1 MELIWNN
8 VKVSIKKQI
17 PDHCY
22 RMWIEPLEFQGV
34 EDEQFILA
42 CPNVF
47 SKRRIKENYG
57 SLIQNEIQAATND
70 NYLLE
75 LSVDQKKTSIN
86 PSLIKHQQMALPNM
100 ICGSYGGRLFRKD
113 FTFDQF
119 VVSGNN
125 DFAYS
130 AALALAGKK
139 NNQQNSLFLLA
150 KTGMGKSHL
159 SQAIGHHILSKF
171 PTERVYYITAE
182 DFTNEMVDSFKNN
195 AIGAF
200 KDKYQKSCDVLLLE
214 NVQYLSGKARTQIEL
229 ANTFDTLFN
238 ANKKIIFSSCCAPS
252 EIPKLNDTLRSRLAS
267 GIVSNIDTPDY
278 QTRVRIIRKKLSAHG
293 QIIPNKVI
301 EYLAGE
307 LTEDVRQLES
317 GLIGVAARSSLL
329 GNPIDLKLARS
340 VIQNIVSQQSKFVTI
355 EGIKKLVCKYYNVT
369 LKDLLSRSRKQAIVK
384 PRQIAIYLSRRY
396 TDQTLQAIGKSFN
409 RYHATALHAID
420 AIEKGIKQ
428 KTAIQKHV
436 EYLTKKIESGQIHT
450 LK

>member
-1 MELIWNN
+1 MELIWNK

-17 PDHCY
+17 PNHCY
-22 RMWIEPLEFQGV
+22 RMWIEPLAFQGV

-47 SKRRIKENYG
+47 SRRRIKDNYG

-75 LSVDQKKTSIN
+75 LSVDERKTSIN
-86 PSLIKHQQMALPNM
+86 PSFLKHQQMALPNM
-100 ICGSYGGRLFRKD
+100 ICRSRGSRLFRKD

-119 VVSGNN
+119 VVGGNN

-139 NNQQNSLFLLA
+139 NNQQNSLYLLA

-159 SQAIGHHILSKF
+159 SQAIGHYILSKF
-171 PTERVYYITAE
+171 PTERVYYMTVE
-182 DFTNEMVDSFKNN
+182 EFTSEMVDSFKKN

-278 QTRVRIIRKKLSAHG
+278 QTRVRIIRRKLSTHE
-293 QIIPNKVI
+293 QKIPNNVI

-317 GLIGVAARSSLL
+317 GLIGVAARASLL
-329 GNPIDLKLARS
+329 GIPIDLKLARS
-340 VIQNIVSQQSKFVTI
+340 VIQNIVSKQSKFVTI

-396 TDQTLQAIGKSFN
+396 TDQTLQVIGKSFN
-409 RYHATALHAID
+409 RYHATAMHAID

-436 EYLTKKIESGQIHT
+436 EYLTKKIESGQMHT

>member
-1 MELIWNN
+1 MELIWSK
-8 VKVSIKKQI
+8 VKFSIKKQV

-22 RMWIEPLEFQGV
+22 RMWIEPLEFKQV
-34 EDEQFILA
+34 EDDRFILA

-47 SKRRIKENYG
+47 SRRRIKDNYG
-57 SLIQNEIQAATND
+57 TLIQNEIRAATSD
-70 NYLLE
+70 NYNLE
-75 LSVDQKKTSIN
+75 LSIGESKKTAEK
-86 PSLIKHQQMALPNM
+86 PCFEPQQLSLPNM
-100 ICGSYGGRLFRKD
+100 MQRSFVGRLFRKD

-119 VVSGNN
+119 VVGGNS

-130 AALALAGKK
+130 AALAFAGKK
-139 NNQQNSLFLLA
+139 RSQQNSLFLMA

-171 PTERVYYITAE
+171 PTERVFYITAE
-182 DFTNEMVDSFKNN
+182 DFTSEMVDSFKNN

-200 KDKYQKSCDVLLLE
+200 KEKYHKGCDVLLLE
-214 NVQYLSGKARTQIEL
+214 DVQYLSGKARTQIEL

-252 EIPKLNDTLRSRLAS
+252 EIPKLNDTLRSRLTA
-267 GIVSNIDTPDY
+267 GIISQIDRPDY
-278 QTRVRIIRKKLSAHG
+278 QTRLRIIRKKLRAHS
-293 QIIPNKVI
+293 QKIPNNVI

-317 GLIGVAARSSLL
+317 GLIGVAARASLL
-329 GNPIDLKLARS
+329 GVPINLDLARS
-340 VIQNIVSQQSKFVTI
+340 VIQNIVSKQSKTVTI
-355 EGIKKLVCKYYNVT
+355 DGIKKLVCKYYNVT
-369 LKDLLSRSRKQAIVK
+369 LQDLLSRSRKQAIVK

-420 AIEKGIKQ
+420 TVEKGIKQ
-428 KTAIQKHV
+428 KTVIQKHV
-436 EYLTKKIESGQIHT
+436 EYLSEKIESGQIHSI
-450 LK
+450 K

>member
-1 MELIWNN
+1 MELIWNK
-8 VKVSIKKQI
+8 VKFTIKKQV

-22 RMWIEPLEFQGV
+22 RMWIEPLEFQRV
-34 EDEQFILA
+34 EDDRFVLA

-47 SKRRIKENYG
+47 SRRRIKDNYG
-57 SLIQNEIQAATND
+57 TLIQNEIRAATSD
-70 NYLLE
+70 NFHLE
-75 LSVDQKKTSIN
+75 LSVCERKSSAQ
-86 PSLIKHQQMALPNM
+86 PPPFEHQQLPLPNM
-100 ICGSYGGRLFRKD
+100 AHRPCGGRLFRKD

-119 VVSGNN
+119 VVGGNN

-130 AALALAGKK
+130 AALALAGRKRS
-139 NNQQNSLFLLA
+139 QQNSLFLLA

-159 SQAIGHHILSKF
+159 SQAIGHHILNKC

-195 AIGAF
+195 SIGEF
-200 KDKYQKSCDVLLLE
+200 KEKYQKGCDVLLLE
-214 NVQYLSGKARTQIEL
+214 DVQYLSGKARTQIEL

-252 EIPKLNDTLRSRLAS
+252 DIPKLNDTLRSRLTA
-267 GIVSNIDTPDY
+267 GIISNIEKPDY
-278 QTRVRIIRKKLSAHG
+278 RTRLRIIRKKLPSQG
-293 QIIPNKVI
+293 QKIPNNVI

-317 GLIGVAARSSLL
+317 GLIGVAARASLL
-329 GNPIDLKLARS
+329 GGPINLDLARG
-340 VIQNIVSQQSKFVTI
+340 VIQNIVCSQSQAVTI

-396 TDQTLQAIGKSFN
+396 TDQTLQNIGKSFN
-409 RYHATALHAID
+409 RYHATALHAIG
-420 AIEKGIKQ
+420 AVEKGIKQ

-436 EYLTKKIESGQIHT
+436 EYLTQKIESGQIHT

>member
-1 MELIWNN
+1 MELIWNK

-22 RMWIEPLEFQGV
+22 RMWIEPLDFQRV
-34 EDEQFILA
+34 DNDKFILN

-47 SKRRIKENYG
+47 SRRRIKDNYG
-57 SLIQNEIQAATND
+57 NLIQDEIQTATND

-75 LSVDQKKTSIN
+75 LAVIEKNRAPDK
-86 PSLIKHQQMALPNM
+86 SLFEHQQMALPNM
-100 ICGSYGGRLFRKD
+100 ICQPYGGRLFRKD

-125 DFAYS
+125 HFAYS
-130 AALALAGKK
+130 AAFELAGKK
-139 NNQQNSLFLLA
+139 NSQQNSLFLLA

-159 SQAIGHHILSKF
+159 SQAIGHYILSKF
-171 PTERVYYITAE
+171 PTERVIYMTAE
-182 DFTNEMVDSFKNN
+182 DFTNEMVNSFKKN
-195 AIGAF
+195 AIGMF
-200 KDKYQKSCDVLLLE
+200 KDKYQKCCDVLLLE
-214 NVQYLSGKARTQIEL
+214 DVQYLSGKARTQIEL

-238 ANKKIIFSSCCAPS
+238 ANKKIIFSSCSAPS
-252 EIPKLNDTLRSRLAS
+252 EIPKLNDTLRSRLTS

-278 QTRVRIIRKKLSAHG
+278 QTRLRIIRKKLSVHG
-293 QIIPNKVI
+293 QKIPNNVI

-317 GLIGVAARSSLL
+317 GLIGVAARASLL
-329 GNPIDLKLARS
+329 GIPIDLQLARG
-340 VIQNIVSQQSKFVTI
+340 VIENIVSKQSKTVTI

-396 TDQTLQAIGKSFN
+396 TDQTLQVIGKSFN
-409 RYHATALHAID
+409 RYHATAMHAID
-420 AIEKGIKQ
+420 AVEKGIKQ

-436 EYLTKKIESGQIHT
+436 EYLTKKIESGQIHSI
-450 LK
+450 K

>member
-1 MELIWNN
+1 
-8 VKVSIKKQI
+8 
-17 PDHCY
+17 
-22 RMWIEPLEFQGV
+22 
-34 EDEQFILA
+34 
-42 CPNVF
+42 
-47 SKRRIKENYG
+47 
-57 SLIQNEIQAATND
+57 LIQNEIQAATND

-75 LSVDQKKTSIN
+75 LSVDERKTSMGH
-86 PSLIKHQQMALPNM
+86 PALKHQQMALPNM
-100 ICGSYGGRLFRKD
+100 ICKSYSGRLFRKD

-119 VVSGNN
+119 VVGGNN

-139 NNQQNSLFLLA
+139 NDQQNSLYLLA

-159 SQAIGHHILSKF
+159 SQAIGHYILSRF
-171 PTERVYYITAE
+171 PTERVFYMTAE
-182 DFTNEMVDSFKNN
+182 EFTNEMVNSFKNN
-195 AIGAF
+195 AISAF
-200 KDKYQKSCDVLLLE
+200 KEKYQKSCDVLLLE

-238 ANKKIIFSSCCAPS
+238 ANKKIIFSGCCAPS

-267 GIVSNIDTPDY
+267 GIVSNIDKPDY
-278 QTRVRIIRKKLSAHG
+278 QTRVRIIRRKLSTHG
-293 QIIPNKVI
+293 QKIPPNVI

-317 GLIGVAARSSLL
+317 GLIGVAARASLL
-329 GNPIDLKLARS
+329 GIPINLKLARS
-340 VIQNIVSQQSKFVTI
+340 VIQNIVSKQDKCVTI
-355 EGIKKLVCKYYNVT
+355 DGIKKLVCKYYNVT

-436 EYLTKKIESGQIHT
+436 EYLTQKIESGQIHPQ
-450 LK
+450 K